1 MALARG
7 LCAGRNR
14 HYLPGKLIDRTTIR
28 DLLGARLNRIGAV
41 VQRRGLVAVVL
52 VRLVPIAPFPIVN
65 LALGALRV
73 PILPFVLGTVIGM
86 MPGALATTVL
96 SDQVAAA
103 LEDPARIN
111 GWLVAAAIVLFAS
124 LAYFGQRWL
133 RGQAHV
139 GSEARPNP

>member
-1 MALARG
+1 
-7 LCAGRNR
+7 
-14 HYLPGKLIDRTTIR
+14 
-28 DLLGARLNRIGAV
+28 
-41 VQRRGLVAVVL
+41 
-52 VRLVPIAPFPIVN
+52 
-65 LALGALRV
+65 
-73 PILPFVLGTVIGM
+73 M

-133 RGQAHV
+133 RAQTHIGR
-139 GSEARPNP
+139 EPRPNL